1 MSTRA
6 PQPSRAAGLRTARRP
21 ARGIVVALLAGTVGL
36 AAPLAASASAPA
48 PAPASTVSTAST
60 ASTVSTVSTVS
71 TAGMAG
77 PSGASVV
84 GDTVPASH
92 KVVLVGVAGL
102 RLDDVD
108 PRTTP
113 TLWAL
118 TQDGSVGSVVVRSVR
133 TAACPADGWL
143 AVSAGARAGDLY
155 GDGTCRTLEVPAAS
169 ATVPGWSDYS
179 TAATRAGD
187 GARLGLLGDT
197 LAAAGVPAAGI
208 GAGSAIALARS
219 SGTVTSPVI
228 GLPSDPTELTAQV
241 RTDLVGAD
249 LLVVDVGA
257 IRDPGQSTQVRAGD
271 ASSAAGVDAAGAS
284 PGAPRAAQATS
295 LDSRVRAI
303 LAGLPGPA
311 GDTTVILAS
320 IADSGP
326 VPHLQLAAA
335 TGPSVVPGGAPY
347 GTGWLTST
355 STRQAGLVQV
365 TDLTPSLLGAVGA
378 REVAPVGALVGSPM
392 TAGPAPV
399 PASARVA
406 ALTDQDRHAQ
416 AIRSLS
422 QGFYTGFVVLNL
434 ALSLAIAIGLDGRV
448 LDRWRRRR
456 PGRVGHAETAETAET
471 AEPARPTRASIAWSR
486 PRRVLVIVRTAGV
499 AVAAVPAGS
508 FLANASPWWRA
519 PSPGVAL
526 VALTLGWVAVIAGLA
541 LLPPWRRWVLGPAGV
556 VAGVTALLLG
566 ADVATGARLQLSAP
580 MGVQPLLGAR
590 YYGFNNTAFAL
601 FAAAVVLLASAIANP
616 MVLRGRRRPAVV
628 VVVAIGLGATV
639 LDGLPGLGSDLGG
652 PPGLVPGFAVLA
664 LLAAGVRL
672 TWRRVVL
679 VLGGGA
685 AAVTFFAVLD
695 WLRPADS
702 RTHLGRFVQT
712 VLDGGGW
719 PVIARKAG
727 QNLHTLAGS
736 ALSLLAS
743 VGLVLAL
750 VLLTRAARRAAHAP
764 DGGAYA
770 WLSNGLPLGRLGD
783 EAPMIRPA
791 VVGLVVV
798 LGITFAVNDSGIVI
812 PAVGLGLAFPLLV
825 AATANGLLRGHR
837 TREPEPST
845 DATA

>member
-6 PQPSRAAGLRTARRP
+6 PQPSRAAGLRDARRA
-21 ARGIVVALLAGTVGL
+21 ARGIVVALLAVTVGL
-36 AAPLAASASAPA
+36 AAPSSASAGTAGALGRAGAAGTAGSAHASTSGTMA
-48 PAPASTVSTAST
+48 PAP
-60 ASTVSTVSTVS
+60 
-71 TAGMAG
+71 
-77 PSGASVV
+77 
-84 GDTVPASH
+84 H
-92 KVVLVGVAGL
+92 KVVLIGVSGL
-102 RLDDVD
+102 RPDDVD

-113 TLWAL
+113 TLWAM
-118 TQDGSVGSVVVRSVR
+118 TQQGSLGSVVVRSIR
-133 TAACPADGWL
+133 AAACPADGWL

-155 GDGTCRTLEVPAAS
+155 GDGTCRTLEVPGTSAA
-169 ATVPGWSDYS
+169 VPGWSDYA

-187 GARLGLLGDT
+187 DAHLGLLGDT

-219 SGTVTSPVI
+219 SGIVTSPLV
-228 GLPSDPTELTAQV
+228 GLPSDPADLTARV
-241 RTDLVGAD
+241 RADLVDAD

-257 IRDPGQSTQVRAGD
+257 LRDPGQSTRVRANP
-271 ASSAAGVDAAGAS
+271 AAGAEVAGES
-284 PGAPRAAQATS
+284 PAAPRTVQATS
-295 LDSRVRAI
+295 LDARVHAV
-303 LAGLPGPA
+303 LAGLPGPS

-320 IADSGP
+320 IADSGV
-326 VPHLQLAAA
+326 VPHLQLAVA

-347 GTGWLTST
+347 GTGCLSST
-355 STRQAGLVQV
+355 STRQPGLVQS
-365 TDLTPSLLGAVGA
+365 TDLTPSLLAAVGA
-378 REVAPVGALVGSPM
+378 REVAPIGVLVGSPM
-392 TAGPAPV
+392 TVGRAPV
-399 PASARVA
+399 PAADRVA
-406 ALTDQDRHAQ
+406 ALVDQDRHAQ

-448 LDRWRRRR
+448 LDRWRRVDR
-456 PGRVGHAETAETAET
+456 
-471 AEPARPTRASIAWSR
+471 AEPARPSRAETASPRSR
-486 PRRVLVIVRTAGV
+486 GVLVTVRAAGV

-519 PSPGVAL
+519 ASPGSAL
-526 VALTLGWVAVIAGLA
+526 VALTLGWAAVIATLA
-541 LLPPWRRWVLGPAGV
+541 LLPAWRRWTLGPAGV

-566 ADVATGARLQLSAP
+566 ADVATGATLQLSAP

-590 YYGFNNTAFAL
+590 FYGFNNTAFAL

-616 MVLRGRRRPAVV
+616 MVRRGRRRPAVV
-628 VVVAIGLGATV
+628 VVVAIGLAATV

-712 VLDGGGW
+712 VLDGGAW
-719 PVIARKAG
+719 PVIEHKAG

-736 ALSLLAS
+736 TLSLLAT

-750 VLLTRAARRAAHAP
+750 VLLTRTARRAAHAP
-764 DGGAYA
+764 DGGGYA
-770 WLSNGLPLGRLGD
+770 WLSNGLPLRRLGD
-783 EAPMIRPA
+783 DAPMIRPA

-798 LGITFAVNDSGIVI
+798 LGIAFAVNDSGIVI
-812 PAVGLGLAFPLLV
+812 PAVGLGLALPLLIS
-825 AATANGLLRGHR
+825 AMANGLLRGRR
-837 TREPEPST
+837 TREPESSSAAT
-845 DATA
+845 D